1 MANLDGET
9 SDPALAGVYGKNTGQ
24 GGVAVAGVSASGDG
38 VRAVSTSGNGLSAF
52 SDSGVGAY
60 AKANGQPGVVGT
72 SESSDGVRAVSTSG
86 NGLSAFSDS
95 GVGAYAKA
103 NGQPGVVGTSES
115 SDGVRAV
122 STSGNGLSAFSTTGA
137 GLFAQGTPNAAY
149 FKGTVVVTGDIQL
162 VEGAG
167 DLAEDFDLDDQAL
180 AEPGTVMVFS
190 DSCGLRPATEPYDCR
205 VAGVVTGG
213 GRYRPGL
220 VLDRHSG
227 IPRQDRGTVALVGK
241 VYCKVDADPSPIRVG
256 DLLTTSSTEGHAQKA
271 VSRQEAFGAVL
282 GKAMGSLTSGQGL
295 IPILVAL
302 Q

>member
-24 GGVAVAGVSASGDG
+24 GGVAVAGVSASG
-38 VRAVSTSGNGLSAF
+38 
-52 SDSGVGAY
+52 
-60 AKANGQPGVVGT
+60 
-72 SESSDGVRAVSTSG
+72 DGVRAVSTSG